1 MPRPEYPR
9 PQFVR
14 ERWLNLNG
22 VWGFGFG
29 AGEVA
34 EAAQTGTTPAPTTW
48 NLDRDILVPFAPE
61 SERSGIGSTDFHPA
75 VRYQRTVEVPADW
88 SGDRLLLHFGAVDF
102 DTTVWV
108 NNIEVGRH
116 RGGFTPFTIDITD
129 AVARSATR
137 ASAVDDAITPDTV
150 GLATRPTDARNAR
163 VTPDAFGLATHPTDA
178 LNARITPDTTT
189 PPAAATFT
197 LSVLAEDDHLTIQ
210 ARGKQSRRP
219 ENYEAFYT
227 RTTGI
232 WQTVWLEPVAPAHF
246 GRPVIRPDLP
256 SSSFAVELDVVSP
269 SAGLTARVDIRDAD
283 GLVVTREVE
292 VTAQVKPVLTL
303 PIPADRLRAWSPE
316 DPHLYTVRFTL
327 LRGEAVVDILDSYAG
342 MRSIAIDGRRVLL
355 NGRPVFQ
362 RLVLDQGYWPD
373 TLMTAPS
380 DDALVADIELGMAAG
395 FNGARLHQKVFE
407 ERYLFHADRLGYLVW
422 GEFADWGAKVGP
434 GGPQEPTLSFVTEW
448 VEALTRDLSHPSIVG
463 WCPLNETFQPL
474 TDRLTVLDDATKAL
488 YAITKAIDPTR
499 PVIDASGYS
508 HRVPGADIYD
518 SHLYEQDPDVFA
530 ERMGGLADGR
540 PYVNTA
546 LDGAEWSV
554 PYAGQPYFCSEFGG
568 IWWSDSDRTGDDS
581 WGYGEAPR
589 TREEWLDRF
598 RRLVDTLLD
607 DPGMFGYCF
616 TQLTDVFQ
624 EKNGVLDFHRVP
636 KFDLRLL
643 RDIQSRPAAYELDD
657 VPPLDP

>member
-1 MPRPEYPR
+1 MCLHRGKPRASILIVSFASREIEQGGDAAVAQAIPRPEYPR

-14 ERWLNLNG
+14 DRWLNLNG
-22 VWGFGFG
+22 VWSFGFG
-29 AGEVA
+29 TTEAA
-34 EAAQTGTTPAPTTW
+34 EAAEAATPTAWT
-48 NLDRDILVPFAPE
+48 LDRDILVPFAPE
-61 SERSGIGSTDFHPA
+61 SERSGIGSTAFHPA
-75 VRYQRTVEVPADW
+75 VRYQRIVEVPAGWAD
-88 SGDRLLLHFGAVDF
+88 DRLLLHFGAVDF

-108 NNIEVGRH
+108 DDIEVGRH

-129 AVARSATR
+129 AVARTAPTR
-137 ASAVDDAITPDTV
+137 A
-150 GLATRPTDARNAR
+150 
-163 VTPDAFGLATHPTDA
+163 
-178 LNARITPDTTT
+178 
-189 PPAAATFT
+189 FT
-197 LSVLAEDDHLTIQ
+197 LSVLAEDDHLTVQ
-210 ARGKQSRRP
+210 ARGKQSRRS

-269 SAGLTARVDIRDAD
+269 AAGLTARVEMSDAD
-283 GLVVTREVE
+283 GLVVTREVQ

-303 PIPADRLRAWSPE
+303 PIPADRLRTWSPE

-327 LRGEAVVDILDSYAG
+327 LRGETVVDVLDSYAG

-463 WCPLNETFQPL
+463 WCPLNETFQPM

-488 YAITKAIDPTR
+488 YAVTKAIDPTR

-530 ERMGGLADGR
+530 QRMGGLADGR

-546 LDGAEWSV
+546 LDGTEWSV

-568 IWWSDSDRTGDDS
+568 IWWSDSDRAGDDS

-589 TREEWLDRF
+589 TREEWVDRF

-624 EKNGVLDFHRVP
+624 EKNGVLDFRRVP

-657 VPPLDP
+657 VPALDR

>member
-1 MPRPEYPR
+1 MSFASREIEQGGDAAGSQAVPRPEYPR

-14 ERWLNLNG
+14 DRWLNLNG
-22 VWGFGFG
+22 VWSFGFG
-29 AGEVA
+29 AT
-34 EAAQTGTTPAPTTW
+34 EATETAGAAAPTTW
-48 NLDRDILVPFAPE
+48 TLDRDILVPFAPE

-75 VRYQRTVEVPADW
+75 VRYRRTVEVPAAWAD
-88 SGDRLLLHFGAVDF
+88 DRLLLHFGAVDF

-108 NNIEVGRH
+108 DDIEVGRH

-129 AVARSATR
+129 AVAGSPSTA
-137 ASAVDDAITPDTV
+137 
-150 GLATRPTDARNAR
+150 
-163 VTPDAFGLATHPTDA
+163 
-178 LNARITPDTTT
+178 
-189 PPAAATFT
+189 FT

-232 WQTVWLEPVAPAHF
+232 WQTVWIEPVAPAHF

-256 SSSFAVELDVVSP
+256 SSSFAVELDVASP
-269 SAGLTARVDIRDAD
+269 AAGLTARVEVSDAD

-303 PIPADRLRAWSPE
+303 PIPADRLRPWSPE

-327 LRGEAVVDILDSYAG
+327 LRGGTVVDVLDSYAG

-434 GGPQEPTLSFVTEW
+434 GGPQEPTLSFITEW

-463 WCPLNETFQPL
+463 WCPLNETFQPM
-474 TDRLTVLDDATKAL
+474 TDRITVLDDATKAL
-488 YAITKAIDPTR
+488 YAVTKAIDPTR

-530 ERMGGLADGR
+530 QRMGGLADGR

-568 IWWSDSDRTGDDS
+568 IWWSDSDRAGDDS

-589 TREEWLDRF
+589 TREEWVDRF

-624 EKNGVLDFHRVP
+624 EKNGVLDFRRVP

-643 RDIQSRPAAYELDD
+643 RDIQSRPAAYERDD
-657 VPPLDP
+657 VPPLEP

>member
-1 MPRPEYPR
+1 MTFASREIEQDGDAPAAQALPRAEYPR

-14 ERWLNLNG
+14 DRWLNLNG
-22 VWGFGFG
+22 VWSFGFG
-29 AGEVA
+29 AGE
-34 EAAQTGTTPAPTTW
+34 AAQAADLVEPANPATTAPTTW
-48 NLDRDILVPFAPE
+48 RLERDILVPFAPE
-61 SERSGIGSTDFHPA
+61 SERSGVGSTGFHPA

-88 SGDRLLLHFGAVDF
+88 AGDRILLHFGAVDF

-108 NNIEVGRH
+108 DDIEVGRH

-129 AVARSATR
+129 AIGASAAASAT
-137 ASAVDDAITPDTV
+137 SATP
-150 GLATRPTDARNAR
+150 A
-163 VTPDAFGLATHPTDA
+163 
-178 LNARITPDTTT
+178 
-189 PPAAATFT
+189 FT
-197 LSVLAEDDHLTIQ
+197 LSVLAEDDHRTIQ

-232 WQTVWLEPVAPAHF
+232 WQTVWLEPVAAAHF
-246 GRPVIRPDLP
+246 GRPVIRPDLA
-256 SSSFAVELDVVSP
+256 SSSFAVELDIVSP
-269 SAGLTARVDIRDAD
+269 AAGLTARVDLLDAG
-283 GLVVTREVE
+283 GLVVSREVE
-292 VTAQVKPVLTL
+292 VTAQVKPVVTL
-303 PIPADRLRAWSPE
+303 AVPADRLRTWSPE
-316 DPHLYTVRFTL
+316 DPHLYRVRFTL
-327 LRGEAVVDILDSYAG
+327 LRGEAVVDALDSYAG
-342 MRSIAIDGRRVLL
+342 MRSIAIDGRRILL

-380 DDALVADIELGMAAG
+380 DDALVADIELAMAAG

-434 GGPQEPTLSFVTEW
+434 GGPQEPTVSFVAEW

-463 WCPLNETFQPL
+463 WCPLNETYQPI
-474 TDRLTVLDDATKAL
+474 TDRLTILDDATKAL
-488 YAITKAIDPTR
+488 YAVTKAIDPTR

-530 ERMGGLADGR
+530 ARMEGLADGR

-546 LDGAEWSV
+546 PDGTEWSV

-568 IWWSDSDRTGDDS
+568 IWWSDSDRAGDDS

-589 TREEWLDRF
+589 SREEWLDRF

-607 DPGMFGYCF
+607 DAGMFGYCF

-624 EKNGVLDFHRVP
+624 EKNGVLDFRRVP

-657 VPPLDP
+657 APPLDP

>member
-1 MPRPEYPR
+1 MTRICIEAKTQASILIVSFASREIERSGDAPITGAVPRPEYPR

-14 ERWLNLNG
+14 GRWLNLNG
-22 VWGFGFG
+22 TWSFGFG
-29 AGEVA
+29 AGRTEGA
-34 EAAQTGTTPAPTTW
+34 GENADAAPTSW
-48 NLDRDILVPFAPE
+48 ALDRDILVPFAPE
-61 SERSGIGSTDFHPA
+61 SEGSGIGSTGFHPA

-88 SGDRLLLHFGAVDF
+88 AGDRLLLHFGAVDF
-102 DTTVWV
+102 DTTVWIGDV
-108 NNIEVGRH
+108 EVGRH
-116 RGGFTPFTIDITD
+116 RGGFTPFAFDITE
-129 AVARSATR
+129 AVAAADAT
-137 ASAVDDAITPDTV
+137 A
-150 GLATRPTDARNAR
+150 
-163 VTPDAFGLATHPTDA
+163 
-178 LNARITPDTTT
+178 
-189 PPAAATFT
+189 FT

-232 WQTVWLEPVAPAHF
+232 WQTVWLEPVGSSHF

-256 SSSFAVELDVVSP
+256 SSSFAVELNVVSP
-269 SAGLTARVDIRDAD
+269 VAGLTARVDILDAD
-283 GLVVTREVE
+283 GLVVSGAIE

-303 PIPADRLRAWSPE
+303 PVPAARLRTWSPD
-316 DPHLYTVRFTL
+316 DPHLYRVRFTL
-327 LRGEAVVDILDSYAG
+327 LHGEAVVDELDSYAG
-342 MRSIAIDGRRVLL
+342 MRSVAIDGRRVLL

-362 RLVLDQGYWPD
+362 RLVLDQGYWPE

-380 DDALVADIELGMAAG
+380 DDALIADIELGMAAG

-434 GGPQEPTLSFVTEW
+434 GGPQEPTVSFVAEW

-463 WCPLNETFQPL
+463 WCPLNETFQPM
-474 TDRLTVLDDATKAL
+474 TDRLSILDDATKAL
-488 YAITKAIDPTR
+488 YAVTKAIDPTR

-518 SHLYEQDPDVFA
+518 SHLYEQDPEVFA
-530 ERMGGLADGR
+530 TLMGGLADGR

-546 LDGAEWSV
+546 PDGTEWSV

-568 IWWSDSDRTGDDS
+568 IWWSDSDGTGDDS

-624 EKNGVLDFHRVP
+624 EKNGVLDFRRVA

-643 RDIQSRPAAYELDD
+643 RDIQSRPAAYELHDAL
-657 VPPLDP
+657 PIDP

>member
-1 MPRPEYPR
+1 MCLHRGKPRASILIVSFASREIEQGGNAPVAQAVPRPEYPR

-14 ERWLNLNG
+14 DRWLNLNG
-22 VWGFGFG
+22 VWSFGFG
-29 AGEVA
+29 ASEVA
-34 EAAQTGTTPAPTTW
+34 TEAADTAAPTAWT
-48 NLDRDILVPFAPE
+48 LDSDILVPFAPE
-61 SERSGIGSTDFHPA
+61 SERSGIASTTFHPA
-75 VRYQRTVEVPADW
+75 VRYQRTVAVPADW
-88 SGDRLLLHFGAVDF
+88 ADDRLLLHFGAVDF

-108 NNIEVGRH
+108 DDVEVGRH

-129 AVARSATR
+129 AVA
-137 ASAVDDAITPDTV
+137 
-150 GLATRPTDARNAR
+150 
-163 VTPDAFGLATHPTDA
+163 
-178 LNARITPDTTT
+178 
-189 PPAAATFT
+189 AAASDTFT

-232 WQTVWLEPVAPAHF
+232 WQTVWLEPVSPAHF

-256 SSSFAVELDVVSP
+256 SSSFAVELDIVSP
-269 SAGLTARVDIRDAD
+269 AAGLTARVDISDAD
-283 GLVVTREVE
+283 GLVATREVE

-303 PIPADRLRAWSPE
+303 PIPADRLRTWSPE
-316 DPHLYTVRFTL
+316 DPHLYTVRFTM
-327 LRGEAVVDILDSYAG
+327 LRGGTAIDVLDSSAG
-342 MRSIAIDGRRVLL
+342 MRSVAIDGRRVLL

-463 WCPLNETFQPL
+463 WCPLNETFQPM

-488 YAITKAIDPTR
+488 YAVTKAIDPTR

-530 ERMGGLADGR
+530 QRMGGLADGR

-546 LDGAEWSV
+546 LDGTEWSV

-589 TREEWLDRF
+589 TREEWIDRF

-607 DPGMFGYCF
+607 DAGMFGYCF

-624 EKNGVLDFHRVP
+624 EKNGVLDFRRVP

>member
-1 MPRPEYPR
+1 MSFASREIEQAGEAAARDVPRPEYPR

-22 VWGFGFG
+22 VWRFGFG
-29 AGEVA
+29 GADG
-34 EAAQTGTTPAPTTW
+34 APSAW
-48 NLDRDILVPFAPE
+48 ALDQAIVVPFAPE
-61 SERSGIGSTDFHPA
+61 SERSGIGSTEFHPA

-88 SGDRLLLHFGAVDF
+88 AADRILLHFGAVDF

-108 NNIEVGRH
+108 GDIEVGRH
-116 RGGFTPFTIDITD
+116 RGGFTPFAFDITE
-129 AVARSATR
+129 
-137 ASAVDDAITPDTV
+137 
-150 GLATRPTDARNAR
+150 
-163 VTPDAFGLATHPTDA
+163 
-178 LNARITPDTTT
+178 
-189 PPAAATFT
+189 AAAAAADRTGSFT
-197 LSVLAEDDHLTIQ
+197 LSVLAEDDHVAIQ

-232 WQTVWLEPVAPAHF
+232 WQTVWLEPVAAAHF
-246 GRPVIRPDLP
+246 GRPVLRPDLP
-256 SSSFAVELDVVSP
+256 SSSFAVELDVVAP
-269 SAGLTARVDIRDAD
+269 VAGLTARVDILDAD
-283 GLVVTREVE
+283 GPVVSGAVA
-292 VTAQVKPVLTL
+292 VTAQVRPVLTL
-303 PIPADRLRAWSPE
+303 QVPGDRLRTWSPE
-316 DPHLYTVRFTL
+316 DPHLYRVRFTL
-327 LRGEAVVDILDSYAG
+327 LHGDVVVDELESYAG
-342 MRSIAIDGRRVLL
+342 MRSVAIDGRRVLL

-362 RLVLDQGYWPD
+362 RLVLDQGYWPE

-380 DDALVADIELGMAAG
+380 DDALIADIELGMAAG

-434 GGPQEPTLSFVTEW
+434 GGPQEPTVSFIAEW

-463 WCPLNETFQPL
+463 WCPLNETFQPM
-474 TDRLTVLDDATKAL
+474 TDRLTILDDATKAL
-488 YAITKAIDPTR
+488 YAVTKAIDPTR

-518 SHLYEQDPDVFA
+518 SHLYEQDPDQFA
-530 ERMGGLADGR
+530 TLMGGLADGR

-546 LDGAEWSV
+546 LDGTPWSV

-568 IWWSDSDRTGDDS
+568 IWWSDRDRTGDES

-624 EKNGVLDFHRVP
+624 EKNGVLDFRRVP
-636 KFDLRLL
+636 KFELRLL
-643 RDIQSRPAAYELDD
+643 REIQSRPAAYELQD
-657 VPPLDP
+657 VLPLDP